1 MMILLD
7 LALEEKRRRGGEE
20 SEKNSTNSKNL
31 ETAGVVCRGE
41 RIGRLR

>member
-7 LALEEKRRRGGEE
+7 PAQEKRRIRVEEE
-20 SEKNSTNSKNL
+20 SEKNPTNSKNL